1 MERVS
6 IDMPQGD
13 GNPEC
18 PYCKGRGV
26 VPVPP
31 ELRPRFSI
39 GDILTPCFCVKERD
53 IRMNIKRAWPVL
65 EHVKPV
71 KKTPLKGFENKN
83 LWVTASDN
91 VFQPHMYRVMMGMP
105 STWFVRVVTDVKLM
119 NAWLS
124 RDIPTDDM
132 LDPEVAWERQRGYSD
147 RVFQSL
153 SNLTDPPQLLVISII
168 KTSRNSAMPEV
179 LLEAFQTRK
188 HEGKPTW
195 VIDDPLNPLRMGHI
209 SYSDDVIETLSGWEH
224 LELSEG
230 PQRRSAKAKAKPMPD
245 PKATTNL
252 LGTVEVRTKA
262 EQQKRSSWK

>member
-71 KKTPLKGFENKN
+71 KKTPLKGFENKRN
-83 LWVTASDN
+83 EESSELFPELQEFFATVNKNTFD
-91 VFQPHMYRVMMGMP
+91 
-105 STWFVRVVTDVKLM
+105 LM
-119 NAWLS
+119 EIFSEL
-124 RDIPTDDM
+124 
-132 LDPEVAWERQRGYSD
+132 LYFD
-147 RVFQSL
+147 R
-153 SNLTDPPQLLVISII
+153 
-168 KTSRNSAMPEV
+168 
-179 LLEAFQTRK
+179 
-188 HEGKPTW
+188 
-195 VIDDPLNPLRMGHI
+195 
-209 SYSDDVIETLSGWEH
+209 
-224 LELSEG
+224 
-230 PQRRSAKAKAKPMPD
+230 
-245 PKATTNL
+245 
-252 LGTVEVRTKA
+252 
-262 EQQKRSSWK
+262 